1 MILTRLLQTRT
12 ITLTAITKNNNT
24 FIDLKIKLKGVLIEL
39 LLNIIYYIL
48 FFKKFI
54 LLTIESNNT

>member
-12 ITLTAITKNNNT
+12 IILTAITKNNNT